1 MFSNDLASWKGRVK
15 RAIEAEEPLSKI
27 LEENPTLTEE
37 EFEKFKDTCATEA
50 AKAKAVKFRS
60 HQQRNTGSIAS
71 EAVSTSVKGPY
82 GIRRTRNVKLRVSQT
97 PSRSSP
103 TPWSVTSSGSTTSG
117 TRKIR
122 FLHRLDHEEI
132 D

>member
-50 AKAKAVKFRS
+50 AKAKAAKFRS
-60 HQQRNTGSIAS
+60 HQQRNMGKHRLGSRGYLGKRPIWDK
-71 EAVSTSVKGPY
+71 V
-82 GIRRTRNVKLRVSQT
+82 TRNVKPRVSQT

-103 TPWSVTSSGSTTSG
+103 TPWSMTSSGPATSG
-117 TRKIR
+117 TRRKR
-122 FLHRLDHEEI
+122 FFTRTRSRGN
-132 D
+132 